1 MKKNLMSVIILALVF
16 ANFVLTA
23 VMVFSVLP
31 QTKSANQM
39 ITDVCAAIKLDL
51 NSGAAT
57 GSQSVPIDKIEDYTI
72 AASDDKMQI
81 NFKSSPG
88 DKDPHFV
95 LLAVSLSLNTESD
108 GYTKYGS
115 DGLDKQKNVIKNEIN
130 SVIRNHTREEF
141 DADMQA
147 VQDEILEYL
156 QDTFG
161 KDFIISVNF
170 SDVAEQ

>member
-72 AASDDKMQI
+72 AASDDKMSI
-81 NFKSSPG
+81 NFKSSG
-88 DKDPHFV
+88 DGKDHFLMV
-95 LLAVSLSLNTESD
+95 AVSLSLNTESD

-115 DGLDKQKNVIKNEIN
+115 AGLDKQKNVIKNEIN
-130 SVIRNHTREEF
+130 SVIRNHTKEEF
-141 DADMQA
+141 DTDMQA
-147 VQDEILEYL
+147 IQDEILEYL

-170 SDVAEQ
+170 SDVVEQ